1 MDSGRILEGLNEA
14 QRAAV
19 TSPASVLQV
28 LAPPGSGKTKTL
40 TSRVAYLIAHHGLD
54 PRNIIVC
61 TFTNKAAKEMQDRI
75 SGFLGKEVARRL
87 ILGTFH
93 SISRRFLSAYGKY
106 IGLDEK
112 FGIADSGDQKAIIGR
127 IVKRLKFQVETNYSR
142 TVQSRISS
150 CKSKGQTV
158 EQWLSTSKANDK
170 HEFALIWGEYEE
182 ELRVQ
187 NMLDFDDLL
196 LRCCEL
202 LRANPQCVGGI
213 EAVLVDEF
221 QDTNNI
227 QYELMELFSQRRQAI
242 CIVGDPDQSIYGW
255 RNAEIKNLKKMRER
269 WPETHV
275 EILSENYRTSGA
287 ILQAAQEVIE
297 QDEAR
302 ENKRLMPT
310 HSVGM
315 PAVLRRLPTADTEAQ
330 WIVSEVKRTSSLMGG
345 LLNFDDYA
353 ILLRSANLSRQV
365 ESALGKAGIPYK
377 MVGGH
382 KFFERL
388 EVKLVLDYLRV
399 ISHPEQNDAVLRV
412 INVPKRGV
420 GERTLEGL
428 VTEAKEKKMTLWD
441 MVKGVAQGRRRSPV
455 NLTKPAQT
463 GLSQFVNLILT
474 AQKRLKDPPEDKDT
488 LLEYLKFLIEKV
500 GIAKYLQEKD
510 SEDYETRMANVQELV
525 QQASEFA
532 NAVQN
537 GEFDEEALVQTLEEN
552 ITDLTDVAEEAD
564 GLLQDLDT
572 VKTGSTEEI
581 LIKFLGNVALATDAQ
596 KTQDEGPPKPTITI
610 STIHAAKGLEWP
622 VVFIPAAYNGSIPHS
637 RAEDQDEERRLL
649 YVAMT
654 RAQSLLYLSCPV
666 KDQSKNDVTL
676 SPFLSKEGMDGYL
689 VKSGV
694 KIGFDVIKEISIILR
709 RPCPEHIIV
718 RDALAMCE
726 YPQDNRWPESG
737 IIDQGEHKDWGM
749 LGADIDYNNSNRSFK
764 RPKIGQEGSFE
775 RKVAVPGFAFATTMD
790 RSGNFSSATTTIPNT
805 GFVSAKDIKIGEPPP
820 RKVSGNSKIE
830 STTISKKKEKELPA
844 GQANLLSFFAKPKQ
858 KPISRQNSG
867 DDSETN
873 QALGAQVLTPELSHA
888 APSFSR
894 GSSTL
899 STSSIGSLEKS
910 TIDLDGSKE
919 NRPSG
924 GESLTKERPV
934 PEMRPASTFHTTSV
948 QGVVSSDRLRRTLG
962 ARPRVMN
969 GWAQRMNR

>member
-1 MDSGRILEGLNEA
+1 MDATRILEGLNEA

-61 TFTNKAAKEMQDRI
+61 TFTNKAAKEMQDRV
-75 SGFLGKEVARRL
+75 SGFLGKEVAKKL

-106 IGLDEK
+106 IDLDEK

-127 IVKRLKFQVETNYSR
+127 IVKRLKLQVETNYSR

-150 CKSKGQTV
+150 CKSKGQTI
-158 EQWLSTSKANDK
+158 EQWLSSSKANDK
-170 HEFALIWGEYEE
+170 YEFAEIWGEYEE

-196 LRCCEL
+196 LKCCEL
-202 LRANPQCVGGI
+202 LRSNPQCVGGI
-213 EAVLVDEF
+213 GAVLVDEF

-269 WPETHV
+269 WPDTHV

-297 QDEAR
+297 QDETR

-310 HSVGM
+310 HSIGM
-315 PAVLRRLPTADTEAQ
+315 PAVLRRLPTAEIEAR
-330 WIVSEVKRTSSLMGG
+330 WVVFEIKRTAMLMGG
-345 LLNFDDYA
+345 MLNFDDYA
-353 ILLRSANLSRQV
+353 ILLRSAALSRQI
-365 ESALGKAGIPYK
+365 ESALGKEGIPYK
-377 MVGGH
+377 MVGGQ
-382 KFFERL
+382 KFFDRI

-399 ISHPEQNDAVLRV
+399 ISHPEHNDAVLRI

-420 GERTLEGL
+420 GDKTLEGL
-428 VTEAKEKKMTLWD
+428 VAEAKEKKIPLWD

-463 GLSQFVNLILT
+463 GLNQFVNLILT
-474 AQKRLKDPPEDKDT
+474 AQKRLRSPPEDQDT
-488 LLEYLKFLIEKV
+488 LLDFLKTLIEKV
-500 GIAKYLQEKD
+500 GVAKYLQEKD
-510 SEDYETRMANVQELV
+510 SEDYETRIANVQELV

-532 NAVQN
+532 NALQN
-537 GEFDEEALVQTLEEN
+537 GDFDEEALVQTLEEN
-552 ITDLTDVAEEAD
+552 VMDLTDVAEEAD

-572 VKTGSTEEI
+572 VKAGSTEET

-596 KTQDEGPPKPTITI
+596 KSQDDGPPKPTVTI

-622 VVFIPAAYNGSIPHS
+622 VVFIPASYNGSIPHS

-709 RPCPEHIIV
+709 RPCPEHTIV
-718 RDALAMCE
+718 RDALATCE
-726 YPQDNRWPESG
+726 YPQDNKWPESG
-737 IIDQGEHKDWGM
+737 IIDQEEHKDWGM
-749 LGADIDYNNSNRSFK
+749 LGADIDHNYTNRSFK
-764 RPKIGQEGSFE
+764 RPRIGQEASFE
-775 RKVAVPGFAFATTMD
+775 RKVALPGFSFATTMD
-790 RSGNFSSATTTIPNT
+790 KQGSFSSVTTTMPT
-805 GFVSAKDIKIGEPPP
+805 AGFVSAKDVKIEEPPQRKTSATQKGEPAAVP
-820 RKVSGNSKIE
+820 
-830 STTISKKKEKELPA
+830 KKKQKELPV
-844 GQANLLSFFAKPKQ
+844 GQGNLLSFFAKPKSQ
-858 KPISRQNSG
+858 PPSRENSLDSSNTSEPLSISSRPP
-867 DDSETN
+867 
-873 QALGAQVLTPELSHA
+873 AQLHKV
-888 APSFSR
+888 
-894 GSSTL
+894 SSNL
-899 STSSIGSLEKS
+899 STTSVDTIVNRSTTSIDA
-910 TIDLDGSKE
+910 TKE
-919 NRPSG
+919 NRPNPE
-924 GESLTKERPV
+924 ESSIKERSV